1 MILDFKKLNENILK
15 ILDSEKTAIMQAKSI
30 CTEIVEKN
38 TKLTK
43 ELKKELNENDGFDI
57 QIGNFIKSF
66 FIREEPDNLINYEML
81 TYEKSILGGKFEIE
95 FYSKDSLPDIFCL
108 AVKAS
113 KNATGFYIE
122 LLFSND
128 FFINTIRLTNRDLN
142 KNIFLNNYN
151 DEKSESY
158 LSFIK
163 QKDLTKMDS
172 KENED
177 LFFLM
182 FDYKLN
188 LKEHPAFEVFK
199 KGFESFINDID
210 LDNKNKLRVK
220 I

>member
-57 QIGNFIKSF
+57 KIGSFIKSF
-66 FIREEPDNLINYEML
+66 FIREEPDNLIDYEML
-81 TYEKSILGGKFEIE
+81 TYEKDISGGKFEIE
-95 FYSKDSLPDIFCL
+95 FHSKDGINDIVCL
-108 AVKAS
+108 AIKSA
-113 KNATGFYIE
+113 KEYTGFYIE
-122 LLFSND
+122 LFFEKD
-128 FFINTIRLTNRDLN
+128 FFISTIRLSSKDTK
-142 KNIFLNNYN
+142 KNIILNNYGN
-151 DEKSESY
+151 EKSEYY
-158 LSFIK
+158 LKLIK
-163 QKDLTKMDS
+163 EKDLTYLDS

>member
-1 MILDFKKLNENILK
+1 MILEFEKLNENISK

-38 TKLTK
+38 AKLTK

-57 QIGNFIKSF
+57 KVGSFIKSF
-66 FIREEPDNLINYEML
+66 FIREEPDNLIYYEML
-81 TYEKSILGGKFEIE
+81 NYEKDILGGNFEIE
-95 FYSKDSLPDIFCL
+95 FHSKDGINDIFCL
-108 AVKAS
+108 AIKAQNNYTS
-113 KNATGFYIE
+113 VYIE
-122 LLFSND
+122 LFFENN
-128 FFINTIRLTNRDLN
+128 FFINTIRLNNQKTK
-142 KNIFLNNYN
+142 KNIILNNYEN
-151 DEKSESY
+151 ERCESY
-158 LSFIK
+158 FNFIRE
-163 QKDLTKMDS
+163 KDLTKLDS

-177 LFFLM
+177 IFFLI
-182 FDYKLN
+182 FDYNLN